1 MEQTRRAGS
10 GRIGER
16 DLRVRALVIAGAIV
30 ILTFGSSAAS
40 PASVRA
46 AAPSFVQVRANE
58 VSSGKTDSVT
68 FAQANTA
75 GNLIVV
81 SVFWG
86 NTGSVTLAD
95 TRGNSYVST
104 APRRSWGSSWS
115 EQTFF
120 AGNVAGGTNTVTA
133 SFASS
138 ITGWA
143 IVYAHEYAGIDKV
156 KPLDVTTGAIGTA
169 GAMSSGSLTTT
180 FAGDL
185 LFAAGASSVTV
196 TGAGS
201 GWTTRST
208 ASGNRTQDRLATAPG
223 SYSATATQ
231 NGTSWVMQ
239 LVAFRPDTPVRHE
252 PAVGPDRP
260 QRERRLDDAGQPQLG
275 RVDG

>member
-1 MEQTRRAGS
+1 M
-10 GRIGER
+10 
-16 DLRVRALVIAGAIV
+16 
-30 ILTFGSSAAS
+30 
-40 PASVRA
+40 
-46 AAPSFVQVRANE
+46 
-58 VSSGKTDSVT
+58 
-68 FAQANTA
+68 
-75 GNLIVV
+75 
-81 SVFWG
+81 
-86 NTGSVTLAD
+86 
-95 TRGNSYVST
+95 ST

-133 SFASS
+133 TFATS

-143 IVYAHEYAGIDKV
+143 IVYVHEYSGIDKV

-208 ASGNRTQDRLATAPG
+208 AYGNRTQDRLATAPG
-223 SYSATATQ
+223 PYSATATQ

-239 LVAFRPDTPVRHE
+239 LVAFRPDTSSSDTAAPSVPTGLSANAFSTTQVNLSWVASTDNVGVTGYRVFRNGTQVATPSTTAYQDTGLPPGTTYTYTVSAYDAAGNESAPVRSRVRDD
-252 PAVGPDRP
+252 AVTADRHHAT
-260 QRERRLDDAGQPQLG
+260 RRLAHGTG
-275 RVDG
+275 ARVRPCRAP